1 MYSLDIPFSLKIE
14 DDIFESCLF
23 GFVWDYT
30 RQTFN
35 LLTVKIRKYRN
46 TVLWDA
52 FYSLYFIRI
61 LRDLITA
68 LHFRSLH
75 WPREIFGSI
84 ACGSR
89 LVEMQFDFGFVEI

>member
-46 TVLWDA
+46 TVL
-52 FYSLYFIRI
+52 
-61 LRDLITA
+61 
-68 LHFRSLH
+68 
-75 WPREIFGSI
+75 
-84 ACGSR
+84 
-89 LVEMQFDFGFVEI
+89 